1 MIFLTVVLLAIL
13 SLGAVS
19 AQEAND
25 SLQLDSS
32 DNFILNDD
40 STTPVNN
47 DKAVYVETDGDDTG
61 SGSENSPYASINKA
75 TLTLLIKTIMVV

>member
-1 MIFLTVVLLAIL
+1 MIFLTAVLLVIL

-19 AQEAND
+19 AQEANN

-40 STTPVNN
+40 STASVNN
-47 DKAVYVETDGDDTG
+47 DKAVYVETDG
-61 SGSENSPYASINKA
+61 EIRQYQAS
-75 TLTLLIKTIMVV
+75 THLIMQLFIWVMEIL

>member
-32 DNFILNDD
+32 DNLMIQDQ
-40 STTPVNN
+40 
-47 DKAVYVETDGDDTG
+47 
-61 SGSENSPYASINKA
+61 
-75 TLTLLIKTIMVV
+75 VVKIARMLQ

>member
-19 AQEAND
+19 AQEASD

-32 DNFILNDD
+32 DNFILNVMIRL
-40 STTPVNN
+40 SMS
-47 DKAVYVETDGDDTG
+47 K
-61 SGSENSPYASINKA
+61 
-75 TLTLLIKTIMVV
+75 LTVMIQDQVVKIARMLQ

>member
-13 SLGAVS
+13 SLGVVS
-19 AQEAND
+19 AQEANN
-25 SLQLDSS
+25 SVQLDSS

-47 DKAVYVETDGDDTG
+47 DKAVYVETDGDD
-61 SGSENSPYASINKA
+61 KA
-75 TLTLLIKTIMVV
+75 LTHLIMQLFIWATEIL

>member
-19 AQEAND
+19 AQEASD

-40 STTPVNN
+40 STASVNN

-75 TLTLLIKTIMVV
+75 ISSVVRAVKL

>member
-40 STTPVNN
+40 STTPVMIQ
-47 DKAVYVETDGDDTG
+47 DQ
-61 SGSENSPYASINKA
+61 
-75 TLTLLIKTIMVV
+75 VVKIARMLQ

>member
-32 DNFILNDD
+32 
-40 STTPVNN
+40 
-47 DKAVYVETDGDDTG
+47 K
-61 SGSENSPYASINKA
+61 
-75 TLTLLIKTIMVV
+75 LTVMIQDQVVKIARMLQ

>member
-40 STTPVNN
+40 STAPVNN
-47 DKAVYVETDGDDTG
+47 DKAVYVETDGDVMIRL
-61 SGSENSPYASINKA
+61 SMSK
-75 TLTLLIKTIMVV
+75 LTVMIQDQVVKIARMLQ